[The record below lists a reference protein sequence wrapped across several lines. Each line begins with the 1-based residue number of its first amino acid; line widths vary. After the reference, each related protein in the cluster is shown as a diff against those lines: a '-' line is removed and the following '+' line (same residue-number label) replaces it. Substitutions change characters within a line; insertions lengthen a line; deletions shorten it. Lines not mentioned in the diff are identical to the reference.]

1 MLQKMVI
8 QPPFSCFTRSR
19 GPASF
24 RYMTV
29 HLYPPR
35 TRVIQTHLLPP
46 TGARVRC
53 LSAIIALTA
62 NPPTFF
68 CFLHYHPVTNIYT
81 AKEGVACVITVSAS
95 EASFLAPPGRREG
108 RGGVKAQMASAQTR
122 QPQSRA
128 PGMSHAQVTRQQL
141 GNTRNSN
148 ERNGDFMSLL

>member
-1 MLQKMVI
+1 MLQKTVI
-8 QPPFSCFTRSR
+8 RPPFSCFTRSR
-19 GPASF
+19 GPATF

-29 HLYPPR
+29 HLYPP
-35 TRVIQTHLLPP
+35 THTHVIQTHLLPP
-46 TGARVRC
+46 TEVRVRC

-68 CFLHYHPVTNIYT
+68 CLLHYHPVTNIYT
-81 AKEGVACVITVSAS
+81 AKEGVVCVITVCVQEVSAS

-128 PGMSHAQVTRQQL
+128 AGMSHAQVTRQQL
-141 GNTRNSN
+141 GNTRKSN
-148 ERNGDFMSLL
+148 E